1 MDDGLLNG
9 ELLML
14 HSSYCKLL
22 LIGIVHIRGGDV
34 YLMKLILLTMF
45 CEYGFEG
52 LIYEMK

>member
-1 MDDGLLNG
+1 MALLNG
-9 ELLML
+9 EFFIL

-52 LIYEMK
+52 LVYEMN

>member
-1 MDDGLLNG
+1 MALLNV
-9 ELLML
+9 EFFIL

-22 LIGIVHIRGGDV
+22 LIGIVHIRGGGV

-52 LIYEMK
+52 LVYEIK